1 MSNAFHA
8 MIEFTESILKEVEW
22 LRDKSVPSMD
32 EYMSNGYVS
41 IALGPIVLSILY
53 CVGSKLPKKILRT
66 PELHTQH
73 IILTNF

>member
-41 IALGPIVLSILY
+41 IALGPIVLPILY
-53 CVGSKLPKKILRT
+53 CVRSKLPKKILRT

>member
-8 MIEFTESILKEVEW
+8 MIEFTESILKEIEW

-41 IALGPIVLSILY
+41 IALGPIVLPILY
-53 CVGSKLPKKILRT
+53 CVGSKLSKKILRT
-66 PELHTQH
+66 PELHT
-73 IILTNF
+73 IYFKPN